1 MNKVTYLLAAAVL
14 SVMAVAA
21 QNRPQNKT
29 TIRQLVQEINRDSA
43 LKPVTLTNE
52 EWMEQMT
59 DGGGSLTGYY
69 KNKLLVKAVRWIGYS
84 SGVEIVE
91 SYFHNNELIFVYV
104 QADIFYYDEKKGVL
118 KTDSLQRDFEGRYY
132 FSNTKM
138 IDSATLGHNRF
149 EEDTL
154 EPGKVW
160 PKEAAT
166 CRHLL
171 ARKVAW

>member
-1 MNKVTYLLAAAVL
+1 MNKAIGLLAAILLTVIAT
-14 SVMAVAA
+14 AA
-21 QNRPQNKT
+21 QNRLKEKT
-29 TIRQLVQEINRDSA
+29 AIRQLVQQINRDSA

-118 KTDSLQRDFEGRYY
+118 RTDSLERNFEGRYY
-132 FSNTKM
+132 FSDKKM
-138 IDSATLGHNRF
+138 VDSATLGHNRF
-149 EEDTL
+149 EDDTL
-154 EPGKVW
+154 DPGKVW
-160 PKEAAT
+160 PQEAAT
-166 CRHLL
+166 CKRLL
-171 ARKVAW
+171 ARRAAQ